1 MKCEKHCQSSYTEN
15 YMLIVLGNWT
25 YNEWSD
31 PFFSSSFVVCC
42 EKSYHCASEI
52 FLLAPDSLK
61 KHCSS
66 HGALHCG
73 YLWSIT
79 CGLSHP
85 QPFCCFY
92 FYGQHQWSQEA
103 HVKGAKRARVPPRRP
118 FQKRRVEGWYGWPP
132 EQVKDTRT
140 WCPLVHWAFQICIPI
155 FILFFTTLTLI
166 SCPFSLWRQ
175 LRNYSYNPWQ
185 LTTAWHSEELRSC
198 LSIILIHSG
207 QGTTVIYLFIPSLVF
222 YLPYLWHSKRETL
235 WVGAWGL
242 KFFPVVKDQFVLSV
256 ATCTTSSSLRTINK
270 WIKSS

>member
-1 MKCEKHCQSSYTEN
+1 MEHY
-15 YMLIVLGNWT
+15 IVDTCG
-25 YNEWSD
+25 
-31 PFFSSSFVVCC
+31 
-42 EKSYHCASEI
+42 ASLVDCHI
-52 FLLAPDSLK
+52 HSLSVAFTSTGSISEAK
-61 KHCSS
+61 KHMWKEQNVQES
-66 HGALHCG
+66 HQGGHFRREEWRDDMAGH
-73 YLWSIT
+73 
-79 CGLSHP
+79 LSRWRT
-85 QPFCCFY
+85 Q
-92 FYGQHQWSQEA
+92 G
-103 HVKGAKRARVPPRRP
+103 
-118 FQKRRVEGWYGWPP
+118 P
-132 EQVKDTRT
+132 EQ

-256 ATCTTSSSLRTINK
+256 AMCTTSSSLRTINK